1 MVGGVELL
9 VEGCWLVRGCLG
21 AAATG
26 QGATRGCR
34 ALRSATGVD
43 GAGLPSGRT
52 CEPRWVVF
60 GVVLVST

>member
-1 MVGGVELL
+1 MVGGGELL

-21 AAATG
+21 VDATG

-34 ALRSATGVD
+34 ALRLATGVD
-43 GAGLPSGRT
+43 GCWVPSGRT
-52 CEPRWVVF
+52 CEPRWGVF